1 MRIPRAACIND
12 LSGFGRCSLTTA
24 IAVLSA
30 SGVQACPVPTAV
42 LSKHTGFD
50 HYVFRDLT
58 DSMMDYMDDWND
70 IEFDGIYSGFLGSD
84 SQIQAVESFIKKHDC
99 CVVVDPVMGDS
110 GKLYA
115 TYTKQM
121 QEEMKRLADCADILT
136 PNITEICFLTD
147 SEYCGEDISPEQAI
161 ELIKKLRKR
170 TQARIVL
177 TGIAR
182 DDKMINM
189 TYDSSG
195 ISISEVKRE
204 NKVFSGTGD
213 IFSSVFT
220 GAAALGKPLQ
230 KCLDIAVGYTLD
242 CIKATI
248 PHFEETW
255 YGSCFELCIENL
267 IKYVKE

>member
-42 LSKHTGFD
+42 LSKHTGFKD
-50 HYVFRDLT
+50 FFFRDLT
-58 DSMMDYMDDWND
+58 DSMNDYMDNWND
-70 IEFDGIYSGFLGSD
+70 IEFDGIYSGFLGSAE
-84 SQIQAVESFIKKHDC
+84 QIQAVEKFIKKHGSC
-99 CVVVDPVMGDS
+99 SVVVDPVMGDG

-136 PNITEICFLTD
+136 PNITEMCFLTD
-147 SEYCGEDISPEQAI
+147 SEYCGEDITPEQAI
-161 ELIKKLRKR
+161 ELMKKLRQR
-170 TQARIVL
+170 TNAKIVL

-182 DDKMINM
+182 ENKMINM

-195 ISISEVKRE
+195 INMSEVQRE

-213 IFSSVFT
+213 IFSSIVCAFT
-220 GAAALGKPLQ
+220 LKGKSLHEAVNIAGKFISSSIERTVSSETSLTEGVIFEPLLYKLGQ
-230 KCLDIAVGYTLD
+230 I
-242 CIKATI
+242 
-248 PHFEETW
+248 
-255 YGSCFELCIENL
+255 
-267 IKYVKE
+267 

>member
-213 IFSSVFT
+213 IFSSIVCAFT
-220 GAAALGKPLQ
+220 LRGRSLHESVNIAGKFISSAIERTVTSDTSLTEGVIFEPLLYKLGE
-230 KCLDIAVGYTLD
+230 I
-242 CIKATI
+242 
-248 PHFEETW
+248 
-255 YGSCFELCIENL
+255 
-267 IKYVKE
+267 